1 MDPSSLEAKPSLS
14 ELINILATSSSSPT
28 TLSPRSTSLYPIPTS
43 NSATNSTPVVAENTK
58 PNLVPVFV
66 EIPADLLT
74 PVSAYL
80 KIAKDSK
87 HSFLLES
94 VIGGENLGRYTFV
107 GADPLKT
114 VRTGEG
120 FDVEGDPLQA
130 LEKELE
136 GYRYARIPEIPT
148 FTGGA
153 VGFITYDAVTHFE
166 PVTKPKEPLHN
177 PIPGMPEAFFM
188 ICSTNIIFDH
198 IYQTIKIVSH
208 VHLPDGTPPSQLPAL
223 YEECVARIE
232 QLRKKLASP
241 ETPLPKQ
248 GPITLGAKAESNVGK
263 VGYEGFVTNLKEH
276 ILKGDIIQAVPSQR
290 LTRPTALHPF
300 NVYRHLRRL
309 NPSPYMFY
317 LDCGDVQLVGASPET
332 LCKVDKRKVYNHAI
346 AGTVRRGKTA
356 EEDARLG
363 KELLASDKDRAEH
376 IMLVDL
382 ARNDVNRVCKPET
395 VKVDSLMDVEKF
407 SHVIHL
413 TSQISGILREDQSRF
428 DAFRSIFPAGT
439 VSGAPKVKAIQLV
452 SGLEK
457 ERRGVYAGAVG
468 RFDFD
473 RDNLDTCIA
482 IRTMTFKDG
491 NVYLQ
496 AGGGIVFDSVEED
509 EYIETINKL
518 GANVKCIE
526 ETEKYYARLQNQ

>member
-1 MDPSSLEAKPSLS
+1 MDTPRPEPVPSLP

-28 TLSPRSTSLYPIPTS
+28 TLAPRSTSFYPIPTS
-43 NSATNSTPVVAENTK
+43 NASSQSSASAEDTK
-58 PNLVPVFV
+58 PNLIPVYV

-74 PVSAYL
+74 PVAAYL

-94 VIGGENLGRYTFV
+94 VIGGENLARYTFV
-107 GADPLKT
+107 GA
-114 VRTGEG
+114 
-120 FDVEGDPLQA
+120 GDPLQA
-130 LEKELE
+130 LEGELE
-136 GYRYARIPEIPT
+136 GYRYAKIPGIST

-153 VGFITYDAVTHFE
+153 VGFITYDAVSHFE
-166 PVTKPKEPLHN
+166 PVTKPKEPLRN

-188 ICSTNIIFDH
+188 ICATNIIFDH
-198 IYQTIKIVSH
+198 IYQTVKIVSH
-208 VHLPDGTPPSQLPAL
+208 VHLPDGSPPSQIPAL
-223 YEECVARIE
+223 YEECVARIDG
-232 QLRKKLASP
+232 LRRKLASS

-248 GPITLGAKAESNVGK
+248 GPITLGGKAESNVGK
-263 VGYEGFVTNLKEH
+263 VGYEGFVTKLKEH

-332 LCKVDKRKVYNHAI
+332 LCKVDGRKVYNHAI

-356 EEDARLG
+356 EEDAKLG
-363 KELLASDKDRAEH
+363 EALLASDKDRAEH

-395 VKVDSLMDVEKF
+395 VKVDSLMNVEKF

-526 ETEKYYARLQNQ
+526 EAEKYYARLQNQ